1 VKRDLP
7 SPAEYH
13 LYSLVLYTLRLRLAT
28 PSTKGESS
36 VACVLRHVLCNTGC
50 LALVPI
56 TKLPAALYVFP
67 LSNTRIQART
77 TRSPQS
83 RLRSPVA
90 FRSLACVDEPNVYPQ
105 PSLFFLNF
113 YLLSLPQQVIYR
125 LTLHLLLKCS
135 NANQTGSVLRSCRSP
150 RIALC

>member
-1 VKRDLP
+1 MT
-7 SPAEYH
+7 SPPASASPIPF
-13 LYSLVLYTLRLRLAT
+13 SLGDPQASTVLLISGNHERR
-28 PSTKGESS
+28 G
-36 VACVLRHVLCNTGC
+36 GC

-125 LTLHLLLKCS
+125 LTLHLLLKRS